1 MPRQFSGPALRH
13 ARLAAGLSPE
23 RLAVDV
29 DRSVWSIQSYELGRA
44 QPSVPALAQLATALD
59 VPIDALFTSEAE
71 VTAGVA

>member
-29 DRSVWSIQSYELGRA
+29 DPVSVVDPEL
-44 QPSVPALAQLATALD
+44 
-59 VPIDALFTSEAE
+59 
-71 VTAGVA
+71 